1 MIELS
6 TKFDLGRDTTR
17 MKDPR
22 DAARQRKTAKELL
35 ERFTSSANGGPW
47 PLQLLADE
55 VGMGKTFVSLAV
67 AFSLLEHMDRGGDE
81 EFEGCYSKVVIVA
94 PNNSALL
101 GKWTRE
107 VGEFVKRC
115 VPHEQ
120 QAETKKW
127 FKVARCDHL
136 EEFVRKLKERGP
148 YPPRVLIAP
157 MNLFQG
163 KRIQNLELKQQFLL
177 AALFKHWGNSF
188 QNYRRERL
196 LHFGHKNWPKDPTK
210 LGSFTAEQ
218 RVQLP
223 CEVEEAQDYIERTE
237 RAQLRAKEPSQF
249 LKILDACRAVTE
261 NHQRGREEVMEKLK
275 KLLNETYRGLLAH
288 SIKRDIPLVMIDEA
302 HNWKNGPTSGAN
314 GYDGFRDHVASRTRR
329 TLLLTATPFQ
339 LRPAEMLQL
348 MRIGLDT
355 KFGPNA
361 ANSKARLAPYEHHLT
376 KVIEPTLQ
384 DVEKGSRNFA
394 KAWGRLNAT
403 DADPLTREWSS
414 SWAASC
420 RNDLTA
426 LTTAHGKVDVEVLEQ
441 RVHDSVANAPQRLR
455 PFLEAALVLFAC
467 NQELTAELG
476 RVVIRHRRRADHRLF
491 LVGSEFTSERQTA
504 AARPDRHVMHASPG
518 IDVRGD
524 AELPHYLLMRCIADL
539 RQAGHKTSL
548 GSAITGCYSTLFDSA
563 EGRML
568 EKASAASESARMRI
582 DLLKGLADAQKD
594 AKHPKVA
601 AVVQSV
607 LDAWDRGE
615 KTLLFCF
622 RVNNAKQLGEILHS
636 RVEERLSAMR
646 AARFASEEQFKN
658 FRERLTRRE
667 DSLIQL
673 LLDRPLWSL
682 RACAPEDFAQTNLR
696 LQESDLPELAA
707 RLAEHGHDPE
717 KKTDWALM
725 QRAMDHVIARRVHAT
740 VTGDSRRFVDKMQRP
755 EWIARPYGIE
765 APEESGDDK
774 PHEELRGADQVF
786 EKAHA
791 SKARIDSALLQLRQ
805 RFCTGESGGVEDPAA
820 GKPSLWFGAN
830 PSEAPVDTCERLRHF
845 HRCLRDLSSDDG
857 APDWLG
863 RRMVFEALRRIAT
876 RDAVLLRLL
885 PHATDDDAVGIA
897 STLAS
902 NFWSLSPEG
911 QSETMADR
919 VSVFLEGLTGES
931 GTFTDKDSARF
942 MSLQSTRVGHED
954 YVAVVGGGDN
964 KNRERL
970 FGGFNSPLLPEI
982 LVCTSVGSEG
992 IDLHKYCRHVIH
1004 YDLAWNPAVIEQR
1017 TGRIDRIG
1025 SKTFRERNASN
1036 DTRLEIG
1043 MPFLAGTYDE
1053 RMFEELRLRSQVFE
1067 VMTGGDMARDEA
1079 SGSDEIDDTK
1089 PAQAGEELRTPE
1101 GEPPARDYLLL
1112 PDALVEEMR
1121 VKLHVWSE

>member
-67 AFSLLEHMDRGGDE
+67 AFSLLEHMDRGGDA
-81 EFEGCYSKVVIVA
+81 EFEGCYSKVLIVA

-115 VPHEQ
+115 LPPEQ
-120 QAETKKW
+120 QADARKW
-127 FKVARCDHL
+127 FKAARCDHL
-136 EEFVRKLKERGP
+136 EEFVRKLKEPGR

-163 KRIQNLELKQQFLL
+163 KKIQNLELKQQFML
-177 AALFKHWGNSF
+177 AALFRHWGNSL
-188 QNYRRERL
+188 QNTRRERL
-196 LHFGHKNWPKDPTK
+196 LQYGHKNWPKDPTK
-210 LGSFTAEQ
+210 LGILSTEQ
-218 RVQLP
+218 RSHLP
-223 CEVEEAQDYIERTE
+223 CDVEEAQDYIARTDRRER
-237 RAQLRAKEPSQF
+237 QDSPF
-249 LKILDACRAVTE
+249 PKILEACRAVTE
-261 NHQRGREEVMEKLK
+261 DHQRGREEVMEKLK
-275 KLLNETYRGLLAH
+275 RLLNETYRGLLAH

-314 GYDGFRDHVASRTRR
+314 GYDGFRQHVASRTRR

-355 KFGPNA
+355 KFGPSA
-361 ANSKARLAPYEHHLT
+361 AESKARLTPYEHHLT
-376 KVIEPTLQ
+376 KVIKPTLE
-384 DVEKGSRNFA
+384 DVEDGSRSFA
-394 KAWGRLNAT
+394 KAWGQLDAT
-403 DADPLTREWSS
+403 DADPLTHEWSS

-426 LTTAHGKVDVEVLEQ
+426 LTTAHGKVEVSILKQ
-441 RVHDSVANAPQRLR
+441 RVDASVANAPQRLR
-455 PFLEAALVLFAC
+455 SFLKAALVLFAC

-491 LVGSEFTSERQTA
+491 LVGSEFTSDRVA
-504 AARPDRHVMHASPG
+504 ASTRPDRHVMHASNG

-524 AELPHYLLMRCIADL
+524 AELPHYLLMRCIAEL

-563 EGRML
+563 EGKML
-568 EKASAASESARMRI
+568 EAASAASESARMRI
-582 DLLKGLADAQKD
+582 DLLKGLADAQQD
-594 AKHPKVA
+594 AAHPKVA
-601 AVVQSV
+601 AVVESV
-607 LDAWDRGE
+607 LRAWDRGE

-622 RVNNAKQLGEILHS
+622 RVNNARQLGKILHA
-636 RVEERLSAMR
+636 RVEERLAAMR

-682 RACAPEDFAQTNLR
+682 RVCAPEDFAQVNLR

-725 QRAMDHVIARRVHAT
+725 QRAVDHVIARRVHAA
-740 VTGDSRRFVDKMQRP
+740 VVGDSRRFVDEMRRP
-755 EWIARPYGIE
+755 EWIARPYGLE

-774 PHEELRGADQVF
+774 PHEELRGADHVF

-791 SKARIDSALLQLRQ
+791 SKARIESVLLQLRQ
-805 RFCTGESGGVEDPAA
+805 RFCTSESGGVEDPAA

-830 PSEAPVDTCERLRHF
+830 PSEAPVDTSERLRHF
-845 HRCLRDLSSDDG
+845 HRCLRDLSSEDG

-1025 SKTFRERNASN
+1025 SKTFRERTASN

-1053 RMFEELRLRSQVFE
+1053 RMFEELRLRAQVFE

-1079 SGSDEIDDTK
+1079 SGSDEISDADPVTESG
-1089 PAQAGEELRTPE
+1089 AGRPTEGQPPE
-1101 GEPPARDYLLL
+1101 QDYLLL
-1112 PDALVEEMR
+1112 PDALVDDMR